1 MNYSFPMRLWEIN
14 LSKNDGTPIA
24 FDKLWAFSAL
34 LKEVNTMNCPYCN
47 NEMEKGL
54 IQSPQELNWIK
65 GEKRKF
71 FTRAFLH
78 KDSIVLSEL
87 SMMKG
92 SACVAYNC
100 SNCKKIVIDYA
111 DGSNDLNGG
120 TV

>member
-1 MNYSFPMRLWEIN
+1 MRLWEIN
-14 LSKNDGTPIA
+14 LYEDDDAPMA
-24 FDKLWAFSAL
+24 LVELWVHFAL
-34 LKEVNTMNCPYCN
+34 LKEGQTMNCPYCN

-54 IQSPQELNWIK
+54 IHSPQELNWIK

-100 SNCKKIVIDYA
+100 PNCKKIVIDYA

>member
-1 MNYSFPMRLWEIN
+1 M
-14 LSKNDGTPIA
+14 K
-24 FDKLWAFSAL
+24 
-34 LKEVNTMNCPYCN
+34 CPYCN
-47 NEMEKGL
+47 NEMIKGL
-54 IQSPQELNWIK
+54 IHSPQELNWIK

-100 SNCKKIVIDYA
+100 PNCKKIVIDYA
-111 DGSNDLNGG
+111 DGSHTTGVGELMHMLKAGTGSPYMQKIKHIFFPMDLDRGG
-120 TV
+120 NPHIGE